1 MERKIGE
8 IFKYNCE
15 WHQCVKSDGTCNG
28 CVGKFQPYS
37 FCNGFKECVGKI
49 FKKLEKVDMLMSSGY
64 LSSENPLY
72 QSNLDVSL
80 FEMNLDEILY

>member
-1 MERKIGE
+1 MNKIVKVFSNNGSIYGIFSNDVKCKEGLKDFFENYSE
-8 IFKYNCE
+8 IMISVSEEDLDK
-15 WHQCVKSDGTCNG
+15 G
-28 CVGKFQPYS
+28 
-37 FCNGFKECVGKI
+37 
-49 FKKLEKVDMLMSSGY
+49 VDMLMSSGY